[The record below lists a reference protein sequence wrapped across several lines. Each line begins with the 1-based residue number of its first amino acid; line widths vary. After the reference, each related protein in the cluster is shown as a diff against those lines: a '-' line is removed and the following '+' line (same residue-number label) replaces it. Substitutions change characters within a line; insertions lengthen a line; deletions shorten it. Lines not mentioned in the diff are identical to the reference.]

1 MPLRGIPPLMPSPAA
16 LLLQYAQARL
26 WACTVCFGVNDN
38 GQLSKA
44 FYLGGALLLT
54 CTFAL
59 VGGLVYAIVRMEK
72 ARTAR
77 DRAAGLY
84 ADETAS

>member
-1 MPLRGIPPLMPSPAA
+1 MASPTAV
-16 LLLQYAQARL
+16 LLQYAQASL
-26 WACTVCFGVNDN
+26 WACTVCFGANDN

-44 FYLGGALLLT
+44 FYFGGVILLT
-54 CTFAL
+54 CTFGL
-59 VGGLVYAIVRMEK
+59 VGGLVYAIVRMEG

-84 ADETAS
+84 ADETAG